1 MSKTSKTCLGTF
13 ALLLFIKYLHSNLI
27 ISFKRD
33 FVSICNTALQVNGRM
48 ICEDQREYHLVLK
61 DNYNKLCSALTDL
74 LDEQFL
80 PCDDGS
86 LNGGGSVHRQS
97 MALFSAISG
106 APSNSSSA

>member
-1 MSKTSKTCLGTF
+1 MEFSSLNSI
-13 ALLLFIKYLHSNLI
+13 LFFSLY
-27 ISFKRD
+27 RD
-33 FVSICNTALQVNGRM
+33 FVNICNVALQVNGRM
-48 ICEDQREYHLVLK
+48 ICEDQREYHLALK

-74 LDEQFL
+74 LDEPFL

-97 MALFSAISG
+97 IALFSAISG